1 MEERLIRRAR
11 RELGD
16 RVTGPVTHSTVTGQG
31 EQRICLRV
39 PLAGRDLRLEQH
51 LDGAKR
57 CVGLTLSMQ
66 SQLALPRPLSYDPD
80 QRRFDD
86 DDATALD
93 EDEQLQTLLRSL
105 LGRARPSRFTLQ
117 PGYRV
122 CTIQAQT
129 LPQPRWGGLRQR
141 LGLGEF
147 VAAVERVEQLL
158 GERPPAESPANIAD
172 IFSTFGDLFGDF
184 FGLGRTGAD
193 LKLELALSPEQAE
206 LGCKVP
212 LSFERSVRCP
222 TCSGRGGDRDS
233 VQTRCDACQGTGST
247 VVRRGFFS
255 VQQSCDS
262 CNGRG
267 YIARRPCNACHG
279 AGLVTKQQEVQLT
292 VPAGVPPDATLR
304 LKGMGNEDRQG
315 KAGDLYVALE
325 TGSAG

>member
-1 MEERLIRRAR
+1 MEDRLIRRAC

-51 LDGAKR
+51 LDAAKR

-66 SQLALPRPLSYDPD
+66 SPLALPRPLSYDPD
-80 QRRFDD
+80 RRRFDD
-86 DDATALD
+86 AAELD
-93 EDEQLQTLLRSL
+93 RDERLQALLRSL
-105 LGRARPSRFTLQ
+105 LGRVRPSRFTLQ

-129 LPQPRWGGLRQR
+129 LPQPRWGGLRRR

-158 GERPPAESPANIAD
+158 GERPPAEAPGNIED

-206 LGCKVP
+206 LGCKIP
-212 LSFERSVRCP
+212 LSFQRSVRCP
-222 TCSGRGGDRDS
+222 TCSGRGGDHDA
-233 VQTRCDACQGTGST
+233 VQTRCAACQGKGAI
-247 VVRRGFFS
+247 VVQRGFFS
-255 VQQSCDS
+255 VQQSCHA
-262 CNGRG
+262 CNGLG
-267 YIARRPCNACHG
+267 YIARRPCSTCNG
-279 AGLVTKQQEVQLT
+279 AGLVNKQQEVQLT
-292 VPAGVPPDATLR
+292 VPAGLPPGATLR

-315 KAGDLYVALE
+315 KAGDLYVG
-325 TGSAG
+325 TGSVG